1 VGYNLSFLDTGVY
14 NDPVGIKY
22 INKYSSLFG
31 LDQKTGLEVAES
43 QSQIADEYPVMAAI
57 GQSNH
62 NMTTA
67 ALSRYVT
74 AVSNGKL
81 YNYQL
86 MNKIVDCNG
95 NLVVNYEPQYEDIS
109 EVISNEEWA
118 AIRLGMNRVT
128 QNVYFDSLGFK
139 VAGKT
144 GTAQQVKTRPNHALF
159 VGYAPYEEPEI
170 SIATRIAYGYT
181 SVNATVVSR
190 NILSVYFGV
199 QTAEEILAL
208 KAEGANSS
216 SSNIVTD

>member
-1 VGYNLSFLDTGVY
+1 
-14 NDPVGIKY
+14 
-22 INKYSSLFG
+22 
-31 LDQKTGLEVAES
+31 
-43 QSQIADEYPVMAAI
+43 
-57 GQSNH
+57 
-62 NMTTA
+62 
-67 ALSRYVT
+67 
-74 AVSNGKL
+74 
-81 YNYQL
+81 
-86 MNKIVDCNG
+86 
-95 NLVVNYEPQYEDIS
+95 
-109 EVISNEEWA
+109 
-118 AIRLGMNRVT
+118 MNRVT